1 MRGAVMIVL
10 LAALAAGGVAEA
22 AERLERRP
30 PGPEG
35 RAARR
40 EWALARMDEMA
51 NERLRCRDRFPKRR
65 EAEACEA
72 DFTRRFRQYNEIYL
86 DAARE

>member
-1 MRGAVMIVL
+1 MRRKLMAGL
-10 LAALAAGGVAEA
+10 PLALASGTVTEA

-40 EWALARMDEMA
+40 QWALVRMDEMA
-51 NERLRCRDRFPKRR
+51 NERLRCRERFTKRR
-65 EAEACEA
+65 EVEACEA
-72 DFTRRFRQYNEIYL
+72 DFT
-86 DAARE
+86 